1 MNYCPESV
9 SREVSNFLQF
19 HKAVEGNLYVTMRT
33 VVLRKVC
40 FGETDSARFAGEAAM
55 LLGPLSVD
63 TFPNVWREIST
74 IHVEVAVS
82 EETRLAILRYL
93 KQ

>member
-9 SREVSNFLQF
+9 SREVSNFLHF
-19 HKAVEGNLYVTMRT
+19 HKSVGNLYVTMRT

-40 FGETDSARFAGEAAM
+40 FGETDSARFAGQAGM
-55 LLGPLSVD
+55 LLATLSVD
-63 TFPNVWREIST
+63 TLPTVWREIST